1 MTITWFSRGTILFLL
16 LVIVCGCG
24 CWGRKFFRMPRETI
38 ETAAGV
44 DSLLRENE
52 RLQRRVYR
60 LEKTLKEQVDYTRRY
75 NAQLK
80 IDLEEMKDQI
90 NALQQTLRDVGL
102 VSPYTGGGER
112 AFAGDSL
119 EADNSLWHA
128 GTAGETDEVLAAD
141 SLPVTGVPGGTVTRG
156 TSYSPEDTLGSA
168 AGEAD
173 MKADSILARMAEAVP
188 PPEEIQ
194 RQIYLDFSR
203 GAYQLAIEES
213 EIFLK
218 NYPEHPLGEEVRF
231 IRGECFIEQGKF
243 FDSIKEFSIILQ
255 KYPHGRKKPTA
266 LLRLAVSYNGIGEIG
281 MASDIARRL
290 IKEHPYSEEAAA
302 AEERFRDILSE

>member
-1 MTITWFSRGTILFLL
+1 
-16 LVIVCGCG
+16 
-24 CWGRKFFRMPRETI
+24 MPRETI

-44 DSLLRENE
+44 DSLLRENVK
-52 RLQRRVYR
+52 LQRRVYR
-60 LEKTLKEQVDYTRRY
+60 LEKTLKEQVDYARRH

-102 VSPYTGGGER
+102 VSPYTGGRVR
-112 AFAGDSL
+112 AFTGDSL
-119 EADNSLWHA
+119 ESDDPLRRA
-128 GTAGETDEVLAAD
+128 GTAGEGAGGAVAD
-141 SLPVTGVPGGTVTRG
+141 MLPGGGAPGDTVSHG
-156 TSYSPEDTLGSA
+156 TSLSLEDTLGGA
-168 AGEAD
+168 AGVTG
-173 MKADSILARMAEAVP
+173 MKEDSILIRLAEAVP

-203 GAYQLAIEES
+203 GAYQLALEES

-218 NYPEHPLGEEVRF
+218 NYPRHPLGEEVRF
-231 IRGECFIEQGKF
+231 IRGECFIEQGEF

-255 KYPHGRKKPTA
+255 KYPNGARKPAA

-290 IKEHPYSEEAAA
+290 IREHPYSEEAAA
-302 AEERFRDILSE
+302 AEERFRNLLTE